1 MSGVKRATVTNS
13 LNKTMSLVRESLK
26 QCAERAEKIGNTGK
40 KDLDRKR
47 ADAERIE
54 VIRELPPELREFL
67 KGETAQW
74 ESLVRRHDETLKDAG
89 QMYSDASEKLK
100 KYESKKTK
108 FGSEIDSIQKKADA
122 IRFLLQGK
130 DWYCDFEN
138 DEAKDLRRKAE
149 KVVHDLEGHAHLCTE
164 AQGIAQKCFAKYS
177 ESENLAQLAQNEYK
191 RLINLG
197 NDRKEKERIREENE
211 RNAKC
216 LAGDLRSLK
225 ERIES
230 RDFNKF
236 GGGAYSSAEQKLLDS
251 VEALVSA
258 EKYEQALKEAGDLKA
273 RLVKAAEKIED
284 AQLAWETAKAAAEK
298 AERKAAEQGD
308 AEAQYILGRR
318 YHDGEGVVKD
328 YALAVWWY
336 RKAAEQGHS
345 GAQNSLGVCYGKGE
359 GVVKNYAEAVKWYRK
374 AAEQGNRVA
383 QSNLSISYYH
393 GKGVVKNYAEAVKW
407 CRKAAEQGNET
418 AQKNIDEYI
427 ERWKE
432 EKEAFKIMCFVDGVI
447 FLLWLLGFIYV
458 WKWQGVTGISYMPT
472 PGSSI
477 KWYCII
483 AAFFMLLEGGAA
495 LCIWKNPQYKFFKFF
510 MVILHSLKC
519 ILLTCLIYVYS
530 ANFSIFSG
538 WNISAIVVA
547 AIYIVIISLF
557 LYVFSSEEGDN
568 KDNNKDNFDKL
579 FFFVLIAGLFFFL
592 LCWLLCY
599 PFTVSG
605 KERLA
610 ERAGHFPEYRNY
622 YLQRAAEA
630 RNKKSK

>member
-1 MSGVKRATVTNS
+1 MTKCPKCG
-13 LNKTMSLVRESLK
+13 
-26 QCAERAEKIGNTGK
+26 AEIDEDDVFCGDCG
-40 KDLDRKR
+40 
-47 ADAERIE
+47 AD
-54 VIRELPPELREFL
+54 
-67 KGETAQW
+67 
-74 ESLVRRHDETLKDAG
+74 
-89 QMYSDASEKLK
+89 LK
-100 KYESKKTK
+100 K
-108 FGSEIDSIQKKADA
+108 AA
-122 IRFLLQGK
+122 
-130 DWYCDFEN
+130 
-138 DEAKDLRRKAE
+138 
-149 KVVHDLEGHAHLCTE
+149 
-164 AQGIAQKCFAKYS
+164 
-177 ESENLAQLAQNEYK
+177 
-191 RLINLG
+191 
-197 NDRKEKERIREENE
+197 
-211 RNAKC
+211 
-216 LAGDLRSLK
+216 
-225 ERIES
+225 
-230 RDFNKF
+230 
-236 GGGAYSSAEQKLLDS
+236 
-251 VEALVSA
+251 VE
-258 EKYEQALKEAGDLKA
+258 
-273 RLVKAAEKIED
+273 AAEKAAKEK
-284 AQLAWETAKAAAEK
+284 AAKEAAEKAAKEKAAKEAAEKAAAEK
-298 AERKAAEQGD
+298 AERNAAEQGD
-308 AEAQYILGRR
+308 AEAQYSLGWNY
-318 YHDGEGVVKD
+318 YHGEGVVKD

-495 LCIWKNPQYKFFKFF
+495 LCIWKNPQYKFFKFLG
-510 MVILHSLKC
+510 VILHSLNC

-579 FFFVLIAGLFFFL
+579 FFFVLIVLIAVFFFL

>member
-298 AERKAAEQGD
+298 VLVDAKEEIAGFNREDITMYSGMDAGTVQAAFDEVDAAEKAIR
-308 AEAQYILGRR
+308 AEKFEVASTCVSHGIQKIRAIV
-318 YHDGEGVVKD
+318 ETT
-328 YALAVWWY
+328 
-336 RKAAEQGHS
+336 
-345 GAQNSLGVCYGKGE
+345 
-359 GVVKNYAEAVKWYRK
+359 VKNKEMAKQRLKIAKCIKRALIASNYDEPKAYLDDNENELSMLNLVAPSPNRTGDMELHINLDGSVSFEVKNIPEGQEQLCKNAVRGLKDKLWESGLEFSITDRGRAEDWPGSQR
-374 AAEQGNRVA
+374 
-383 QSNLSISYYH
+383 LSIPT
-393 GKGVVKNYAEAVKW
+393 AVETDVDVEVDIETD
-407 CRKAAEQGNET
+407 CKAGN
-418 AQKNIDEYI
+418 
-427 ERWKE
+427 
-432 EKEAFKIMCFVDGVI
+432 
-447 FLLWLLGFIYV
+447 
-458 WKWQGVTGISYMPT
+458 
-472 PGSSI
+472 
-477 KWYCII
+477 
-483 AAFFMLLEGGAA
+483 
-495 LCIWKNPQYKFFKFF
+495 
-510 MVILHSLKC
+510 
-519 ILLTCLIYVYS
+519 
-530 ANFSIFSG
+530 
-538 WNISAIVVA
+538 
-547 AIYIVIISLF
+547 
-557 LYVFSSEEGDN
+557 
-568 KDNNKDNFDKL
+568 
-579 FFFVLIAGLFFFL
+579 
-592 LCWLLCY
+592 
-599 PFTVSG
+599 
-605 KERLA
+605 
-610 ERAGHFPEYRNY
+610 
-622 YLQRAAEA
+622 
-630 RNKKSK
+630 